1 MTAPIRILYVDD
13 NPHDRALVRD
23 ALEREHDKFRVTE
36 AASRAE
42 FEQQLAAGTFE
53 LVLSDFNILG
63 FTGLQ
68 VLDAVRAKLP
78 RLPVVIVTGTGSE
91 EIGVEAMKRGAAD
104 YVIKTPRHIQR
115 LPQSILTV
123 LEKRRLQNEREKID
137 AQLRE
142 SEALFHTLAKGSPV
156 GIFRTDAGGECTYV
170 NERWSELAGLDPQSA
185 LGRGWM
191 NAIHPDEKEFISE
204 LWLQS
209 VAAGRTFQ
217 VEYRFLHQDG
227 TIAWVLG
234 QGLPELNDH
243 GEIRGYV
250 GTITDIT
257 ERNRDRHALEL
268 QARIIDQIHDAVAEV
283 DMDGIVRRW
292 NKGSERLLGYT
303 AEEMIGQSIER
314 IYPVET
320 REARQTTVVEPI
332 LRKGQHEV
340 EVEHVCKDGRRIWVH
355 LSLSLLRDEAGTPV
369 GTLGFSFEITQRLRT
384 EEDLRLRKRAL
395 DASANGVIIC
405 NAGLPDLPI
414 TYVNPA
420 FETITGYAME
430 EVLGRSC
437 AFLHADDDAQSGLEN
452 IRIALEA
459 QVDCSVLVRNY
470 RKDGKLFWNDLHI
483 APVRDADGK
492 VTHFVGIQNDVT
504 ERIEQQNDLVHR
516 ANHDELTGLENRS
529 AMRAALDMVLADKHA
544 MMLHVGVIVLNLDR
558 LHHVND
564 TLGYGAGDLVLIEA
578 AKRLRSLATTFSC
591 TAGRIGGDEFLLVT
605 GVGDSTGSY
614 ESIARAAMLALA
626 QPYIVDGQ
634 SVYLTCSAGV
644 SWSPEAGIDAAQ
656 LLGQADLALNLA
668 KQRGRNQLVLY
679 SAERSA
685 DLADRI
691 GVGTQMRAA
700 LQRQEIALHYQPLID
715 ARHGTIAGA
724 EALMRWHSAT
734 LGPIG
739 PGRFI
744 PIAEDTGMIVPLGD
758 WALRSAIAQ
767 IGAWHAAGWRVVP
780 LSVNVSAVQFQ
791 RPEFIA
797 EIEDALREGGVAPGL
812 LKIEITESVVMQD
825 AQTAVMLL
833 NRLRQLGV
841 RISLDDFGTGY
852 SSLGYL
858 RQLPIDEIK
867 IDQSFVR
874 DIIDDSYAATLCRA
888 IIAMSQQLHLTVVAE
903 GVEATAQAHFLKDA
917 GCQLLQGFLFS
928 KAVPTTQLEEL
939 LVGNARW
946 TLDGHRLNP
955 RSTVSAH

>member
-1 MTAPIRILYVDD
+1 MTAAIRILYIDD
-13 NPHDRALVRD
+13 NAHDRELVRD
-23 ALEREHDKFRVTE
+23 ALEREHDRFQVT
-36 AASRAE
+36 AVRSRAE
-42 FEQQLAAGTFE
+42 FEAQLAAGDFD

-68 VLDAVRAKLP
+68 VLDAVRAKHA

-123 LEKRRLQNEREKID
+123 LEKLQLQEEREIID

-142 SEALFHTLAKGSPV
+142 SEALFHTLARGSPV
-156 GIFRTDAGGECTYV
+156 GIFRTDATGEYTYV
-170 NERWSELAGLDPQSA
+170 NERWCAIAGLDAPA
-185 LGRGWM
+185 AVGRGWARAVHSVERE
-191 NAIHPDEKEFISE
+191 NITGQWF
-204 LWLQS
+204 QS
-209 VAAGRTFQ
+209 VAAGGAFQ
-217 VEYRFLHQDG
+217 AEFRFLRSDG
-227 TIAWVLG
+227 EITWVLG
-234 QGLPELNDH
+234 QGLPELNDR
-243 GEIRGYV
+243 GELRGYV

-257 ERNRDRHALEL
+257 ERNRDRQALEL

-283 DMDGIVRRW
+283 DMEGIVRRW

-303 AEEMIGQSIER
+303 AEEMIGRSIER
-314 IYPVET
+314 IYPAK
-320 REARQTTVVEPI
+320 ARQSRKAELIEPV

-340 EVEHVCKDGRRIWVH
+340 DVEHVCKDGRHIWVH
-355 LSLSLLRDEAGTPV
+355 LSLSLLRDTAGTPI
-369 GTLGFSFEITQRLRT
+369 GTLGYSIEITERLRT

-395 DASANGVIIC
+395 DASANGVVIC
-405 NAGLPDLPI
+405 HAGLPGLPI
-414 TYVNPA
+414 IYVNPA
-420 FETITGYAME
+420 FETITGYAAAE
-430 EVLGRSC
+430 ALDRSC
-437 AFLHADDDAQSGLEN
+437 AFLHAGDREQPGLQT
-452 IRIALEA
+452 IRAALKA
-459 QVDCSVLVRNY
+459 QVDCSELLRNY
-470 RKDGKLFWNDLHI
+470 RKDGQLFWNELHI
-483 APVRDADGK
+483 APVRDVDGK

-516 ANHDELTGLENRS
+516 ANHDELTGLANRH
-529 AMRAALDMVLADKHA
+529 AMRESLDRILADERAPVRHI
-544 MMLHVGVIVLNLDR
+544 GVIVLNLDR

-564 TLGYGAGDLVLIEA
+564 TLGYNAGDLVLREA
-578 AKRLRSLATTFSC
+578 ARRLQGLAAAFSC
-591 TAGRIGGDEFLLVT
+591 TAGRIGGDEFALVT
-605 GVGDSTGSY
+605 GMSDSIASF
-614 ESIARAAMLALA
+614 ESIAREATLALA
-626 QPYIVDGQ
+626 QPYMVEGQ
-634 SVYLTCSAGV
+634 SVYLTCCAGV
-644 SWSPEAGIDAAQ
+644 SWSPDAGGDAAQ

-668 KQRGRNQLVLY
+668 KQHGRNQLVLY

-685 DLADRI
+685 DMADRI
-691 GVGTQMRAA
+691 EVGTQMRAA
-700 LQRQEIALHYQPLID
+700 LQREEIVLHYQPLIE

-724 EALMRWHSAT
+724 EALMRWYSSNRGA
-734 LGPIG
+734 IS

-758 WALRSAIAQ
+758 WALRSAVDRIA
-767 IGAWHAAGWRVVP
+767 AWHAAGRRAVAV
-780 LSVNVSAVQFQ
+780 SVNVSAVQFQ
-791 RPEFIA
+791 RPEFFA
-797 EIEDALREGGVAPGL
+797 EIEDVLRGGGVAPGL

-867 IDQSFVR
+867 IDQSFVS

-903 GVEATAQAHFLKDA
+903 GIETAAQAHFLRNA

-928 KAVPTTQLEEL
+928 KAVTAAQFDDL
-939 LVGNARW
+939 LVDNACW
-946 TLDGHRLNP
+946 TLDGRRLNP
-955 RSTVSAH
+955 PSTVPTS